1 MIKIIHLLILFLF
14 ILNCS
19 LDTKTGFWSQS
30 EKLKSEKNSS
40 EEKLF
45 ADVKIYQDEFNPDL
59 KIKLKNNFKKKSF
72 VKNLLN
78 NNGIVDFSGELKKI
92 SKYKFS
98 KIDKFDQYQPELLIT
113 NKNNL
118 IFFNDKG
125 TVLNFANNNKLIWK
139 SNVYSKN
146 EKKQNPILYFA
157 SDDSSWTTGSVLI
170 VDGGASLK

>member
-19 LDTKTGFWSQS
+19 LDTKTGFWSHS

-72 VKNLLN
+72 VNNLLN
-78 NNGIVDFSGELKKI
+78 NNGIVDFSGELKKFLNI
-92 SKYKFS
+92 NFQK
-98 KIDKFDQYQPELLIT
+98 LV
-113 NKNNL
+113 NL
-118 IFFNDKG
+118 I
-125 TVLNFANNNKLIWK
+125 II
-139 SNVYSKN
+139 
-146 EKKQNPILYFA
+146 NPNYYLQKIIL
-157 SDDSSWTTGSVLI
+157 
-170 VDGGASLK
+170 